1 MAVLYSL
8 IGKCTFYG
16 DKHFLFNVHIMK
28 SVHSLAG
35 VGEIQSSSAGSGY
48 HDEFRHL
55 NLFSD
60 SLSKQYT
67 PISAL
72 SSVLS

>member
-1 MAVLYSL
+1 
-8 IGKCTFYG
+8 
-16 DKHFLFNVHIMK
+16 MK
-28 SVHSLAG
+28 SVNSLAS
-35 VGEIQSSSAGSGY
+35 VGDTQFISVGSGY

-55 NLFSD
+55 NTFSD

-67 PISAL
+67 PISAP